1 MNALIGGETTA
12 DSENVN
18 RNQQRI
24 KIKKLAV
31 AKGMKRV
38 RRAAA
43 ATHSEQQE
51 EFVADV
57 GSGMKSFRHHG
68 GASRDAASH
77 ILANC
82 NRGIRKK
89 TNENYSVGTRRHLL
103 PTPVARK
110 KMPGFV
116 GRYASRK
123 DES

>member
-1 MNALIGGETTA
+1 MPEG
-12 DSENVN
+12 V
-18 RNQQRI
+18 
-24 KIKKLAV
+24 
-31 AKGMKRV
+31 KRV
-38 RRAAA
+38 RRATA

-82 NRGIRKK
+82 NRGISKK
-89 TNENYSVGTRRHLL
+89 ANENYSVGTRRHLL
-103 PTPVARK
+103 PTLAARK

-116 GRYASRK
+116 GRHASCK
-123 DES
+123 GES